1 MLDLK
6 FVREHPELVKE
17 DLRRRQRDPSLV
29 DQLLEMDQRWRI
41 SFAQQSDLRAGQ
53 NRRSEEVAR
62 KKKSGEEPSSLLK
75 ELRQLSEQIRQQSEQ
90 IHLQADSMTRI
101 LEKIPNSL
109 HPSVPEG
116 TGESGN
122 IRIRSRGLSPSF
134 SFSPLPHWEL
144 AKRLELFDLERSGKI
159 AGSGFILYTG
169 WGAKLERSLISWM
182 IDFHCQHHGYR
193 ELFPPFV
200 INRDTAYGTGKLP
213 DFDDQ
218 MYRFQNSD
226 LYLNPTAEVPVT
238 ALHAGEILQANTL
251 PRYYVAYTA
260 CFRREAGAAGKD
272 TRGLLRLH
280 QFDKVELVKFVRP
293 EDSYQELENL
303 TSEAESIVAALELPY
318 EVVEL
323 CTGEIGFSAS
333 KAYDINVFAPGANK
347 WLEVS
352 SCSNC
357 TNFQSRRLNTRF
369 RNPQTGKLE
378 FVHTLNG
385 SGVALP
391 RTVAA
396 ILENN
401 QEVDGSVRI
410 PRVLQPY
417 LQVERIQPGS

>member
-6 FVREHPELVKE
+6 FVREYPELVKE

-29 DQLLEMDQRWRI
+29 DQLLEIDQRWRI
-41 SFAQQSDLRAGQ
+41 SFARQSDLRAKQ
-53 NRRSEEVAR
+53 NRHSETVAHR
-62 KKKSGEEPSSLLK
+62 KKSGEDTSPLLN
-75 ELRQLSEQIRQQSEQ
+75 ELRQLSDQIRQQDEQ
-90 IHLQADSMTRI
+90 IHLQSDSITRI
-101 LEKIPNSL
+101 LETLPNSL
-109 HPSVPEG
+109 HHSVPEG
-116 TGESGN
+116 TCERGN
-122 IRIRSRGLSPSF
+122 IRIRSGGCSPSF
-134 SFSPLPHWEL
+134 AFSPLPHWEL
-144 AKRLELFDLERSGKI
+144 AKRLKLFDLERGGKI

-182 IDFHCQHHGYR
+182 IDFHCQNYGYS
-193 ELFPPFV
+193 EIFPPFV

-213 DFDDQ
+213 DFEDQ

-238 ALHAGEILQANTL
+238 ALLAGEILPADTL

-280 QFDKVELVKFVRP
+280 QFDKVELVKFVQP
-293 EDSYQELENL
+293 ENSFLELENL
-303 TSEAESIVAALELPY
+303 TSEAESIVKALELPY
-318 EVVEL
+318 EIVEL
-323 CTGEIGFSAS
+323 CSSEIGFSAS
-333 KAYDINVFAPGANK
+333 KAYDINVFAPGVNK

-357 TNFQSRRLNTRF
+357 TNFQSRRLNTRY

-401 QEVDGSVRI
+401 QEEDGSVRV

-417 LQVERIQPGS
+417 LQVERIQPDS